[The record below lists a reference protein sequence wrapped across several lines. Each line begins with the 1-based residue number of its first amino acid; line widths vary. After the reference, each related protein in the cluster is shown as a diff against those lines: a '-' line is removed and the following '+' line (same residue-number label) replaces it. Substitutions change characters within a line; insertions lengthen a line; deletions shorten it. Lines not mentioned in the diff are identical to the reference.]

1 MFIRFIIS
9 ISSSADDFIISYNNP
24 RGPGVLAFLVFLT
37 LLKLMLHFNGSSWAI
52 SSSFGKAF
60 TSLTN
65 FDWSFINNNLPALL
79 MDKSHI

>member
-9 ISSSADDFIISYNNP
+9 ISSSADGFIISYNNP
-24 RGPGVLAFLVFLT
+24 HGPGALAFLT